1 MQIAMW
7 TTESVGVL
15 RRGSANLLKLT
26 LTWAAFESESVA
38 DRLDWT
44 SCKTRFG
51 GAFLGIAPLIA
62 IGKQGTGLLRGRR
75 SDIQPTGLGNA
86 FLSLKSGIAWGNVAA
101 PAFRVWQF
109 RADWLRSTIQLLS
122 LEHQSSS

>member
-51 GAFLGIAPLIA
+51 GAFLGIAPLP
-62 IGKQGTGLLRGRR
+62 
-75 SDIQPTGLGNA
+75 SGNKA
-86 FLSLKSGIAWGNVAA
+86 QACFGDAA
-101 PAFRVWQF
+101 PIFNQPA
-109 RADWLRSTIQLLS
+109 
-122 LEHQSSS
+122 LEMRF